1 MAPATTPT
9 STALAAPFQV
19 KSIVGHVR
27 QQLPRVGKIRLGI
40 KNTNQG
46 GKEYPKEVDYFALD
60 TDLPGREQIEKLYG
74 KNPKRLL
81 VTLLSSDPEEVFPH
95 AYKMYGRGLGLVCRG
110 DGVKA
115 VRAVMRKDDGRD
127 VIARDAAGRPQTA
140 ERACPCD
147 FLQSKKCRPVGNLT
161 VVLPEVG
168 FGVYQIDTSS
178 WWSMQNLRSDL
189 GYLNTLLAG
198 RGGVRGTLLWLVREP
213 KETHGS
219 GRLETHYPLRLVL
232 PTPAEY
238 AARANGVRALVEQYA
253 SVLPSAPALEGP
265 PSVAALPIGSPVE
278 EPDLVP
284 PSAQVAPADVAAG
297 RAGADSHA
305 EEGGEVE
312 GADDDTVGGDPI
324 PPPELD
330 APALATDEQGKK
342 IREEFAALVQ
352 AVMMAGIEPTA
363 PNPDAA
369 ASAYLRKRSKI
380 AIGDVARSL
389 KAGTLTKDRAAEV
402 LAALA
407 DARTAAAEITRK

>member
-1 MAPATTPT
+1 MPAPAPA

-40 KNTNQG
+40 TNTNAG
-46 GKEYPKEVDYFALD
+46 GKSYPKEVDYFALD

-74 KNPKRLL
+74 KQPKRLL

-127 VIARDAAGRPQTA
+127 VIDRDAAGRPRTA

-189 GYLNTLLAG
+189 AYLNTLLAG

-253 SVLPSAPALEGP
+253 SVLPSAPMLEGP

-284 PSAQVAPADVAAG
+284 DSATVPPAEIAADAPGAAAEHG
-297 RAGADSHA
+297 A
-305 EEGGEVE
+305 EEGEVE
-312 GADDDTVGGDPI
+312 GADDETVGGDPV

-330 APALATDEQGKK
+330 APVLATPEQGKK
-342 IREEFAALVQ
+342 IRDEFAALVQ

-380 AIGDVARSL
+380 VLRDVAQAL
-389 KAGTLTKDRAAEV
+389 KDGKLTKDRAAEV